1 MENLLRDFKAK
12 LTTAC
17 RNPRNV
23 NMGRWNSYRNWL
35 FTPRKI
41 AERLVP
47 DSETIEGRAALAEL
61 LVSHNTLGTALPP
74 SGVYYSSIFQAIR
87 INAINWLVDEAN
99 YWRELQMEE
108 LAMENVNPLLTEALK

>member
-1 MENLLRDFKAK
+1 MEHLLRDFKAK

-23 NMGRWNSYRNWL
+23 NNWL

-99 YWRELQMEE
+99 YWRELRMED
-108 LAMENVNPLLTEALK
+108 LAMENVNPLLTEDLK